1 MPYIGNSHNVGT
13 HVNNFKVLDDI
24 SSHVETFNGSAAA
37 IVSTSDNSI
46 RVPDHRFVQGQR
58 VVYNNGGGGNI
69 GGLTSGT
76 AYFISFDSHNTIK
89 LAATLADANTN
100 NVINLASVG
109 SGSSHTITSG
119 FDGINTVFKLTFGG
133 KTARVNNAAQLN
145 IAINNVVQRPNLNHL
160 SFTDGIAIKD
170 FNTIVFKNPPTVND
184 VFWGSIIANTIDNF
198 DVADNKLDN
207 FTGDGTTT
215 AFTLSA
221 IPSNPESVL
230 VSLDGVV
237 QHTSDNVTTRAYSI
251 SGSVLTF
258 TSAPA
263 LGVEIQA
270 RHIRHASP
278 SSPVKSFYGRS
289 GNVVLTNQDSI
300 VVKDLAVGPGL
311 LSESFKNFTSS
322 GINGT
327 YNHNVITDGLIWHG
341 TQNAAGTWVFNVR
354 GDAST
359 TFNSMV
365 AIGQATTVT
374 LYAPN
379 NSAANY
385 MTAFQIDGSAQTV
398 KYAGGSAPSAGT
410 GSGVDVYSITILK
423 TGNSTYSVFGNL
435 TNFA

>member
-145 IAINNVVQRPNLNHL
+145 VAINNVVQRPNLNHL

-251 SGSVLTF
+251 SGSVLTL
-258 TSAPA
+258 S
-263 LGVEIQA
+263 LI
-270 RHIRHASP
+270 HI
-278 SSPVKSFYGRS
+278 
-289 GNVVLTNQDSI
+289 
-300 VVKDLAVGPGL
+300 
-311 LSESFKNFTSS
+311 
-322 GINGT
+322 
-327 YNHNVITDGLIWHG
+327 
-341 TQNAAGTWVFNVR
+341 
-354 GDAST
+354 
-359 TFNSMV
+359 
-365 AIGQATTVT
+365 
-374 LYAPN
+374 
-379 NSAANY
+379 
-385 MTAFQIDGSAQTV
+385 
-398 KYAGGSAPSAGT
+398 
-410 GSGVDVYSITILK
+410 
-423 TGNSTYSVFGNL
+423 
-435 TNFA
+435 

>member
-1 MPYIGNSHNVGT
+1 M
-13 HVNNFKVLDDI
+13 
-24 SSHVETFNGSAAA
+24 
-37 IVSTSDNSI
+37 
-46 RVPDHRFVQGQR
+46 
-58 VVYNNGGGGNI
+58 
-69 GGLTSGT
+69 
-76 AYFISFDSHNTIK
+76 
-89 LAATLADANTN
+89 
-100 NVINLASVG
+100 G

-145 IAINNVVQRPNLNHL
+145 VAINNVVQRPNLNHL

-365 AIGQATTVT
+365 EIGQATTVT

-423 TGNSTYSVFGNL
+423 TANSTYSVFGNL

>member
-300 VVKDLAVGPGL
+300 VGKDLAVGPGL
-311 LSESFKNFTSS
+311 ISESFKNYTSS
-322 GINGT
+322 GISGT
-327 YNHNVITDGLIWHG
+327 YIHNIITDGLIWHG
-341 TQNAAGTWVFNVR
+341 TQYPTGTWIFEIR

-359 TFNSMV
+359 TLNSMLD
-365 AIGQATTVT
+365 IGQATTIT
-374 LYAPN
+374 IYAPN
-379 NSAANY
+379 NNTAHY
-385 MTAFQIDGSAQTV
+385 MTGFKIDGAGQTV
-398 KYAGGSAPSAGT
+398 KYAGGTAPSAGT
-410 GSGVDVYSITILK
+410 GNGVDVYSITILK
-423 TGNSTYSVFGNL
+423 TGNSTYSCFGNL